1 METFSALLAICA
13 GNSPVPGEFPAQ
25 RPVTRSFN
33 VFFDLRLNKQLSKQ
47 SRGWWLETPSRPLW
61 RHRNMLPRFAIW
73 SVNVLSVGLDYLTL
87 NFSHNTCK
95 MIHGLESTIIFCTYH
110 ASMLMWYLQ
119 TFMIINHG
127 KFDYYLMIVK
137 IYQAG
142 LSKIFQETFCWK
154 VAQLLY
160 ETNSY
165 CSQILSTIDLKAHS
179 IWNVYKIIHSFAWTS
194 HEMHFVWSSNKRRM
208 NWIWIITWCF
218 RIHFIC
224 ITYVLRSYETHMNF
238 KSILYELY
246 MNLSWTSPGICWGR
260 HMWTL
265 CKLHMN
271 SIQLIW

>member
-1 METFSALLAICA
+1 MDKWPDSGIYNNFVSLNNIHISLKLINKPCLREVWPILLRILTQVKFSGGLAKLGGGQHVHSLLFTGSSFQGENAVWWWRLQMETFSALLAICA

-33 VFFDLRLNKQLSKQ
+33 VFFDLRLNKRLSKQ

-73 SVNVLSVGLDYLTL
+73 SVNVLFVGLDYLTL

-95 MIHGLESTIIFCTYH
+95 MTNGLESTIIFCTYH
-110 ASMLMWYLQ
+110 ASMLMWYMQ

-165 CSQILSTIDLKAHS
+165 CSQILSTMDRKAHS
-179 IWNVYKIIHSFAWTS
+179 I
-194 HEMHFVWSSNKRRM
+194 
-208 NWIWIITWCF
+208 
-218 RIHFIC
+218 
-224 ITYVLRSYETHMNF
+224 
-238 KSILYELY
+238 
-246 MNLSWTSPGICWGR
+246 
-260 HMWTL
+260 
-265 CKLHMN
+265 
-271 SIQLIW
+271 